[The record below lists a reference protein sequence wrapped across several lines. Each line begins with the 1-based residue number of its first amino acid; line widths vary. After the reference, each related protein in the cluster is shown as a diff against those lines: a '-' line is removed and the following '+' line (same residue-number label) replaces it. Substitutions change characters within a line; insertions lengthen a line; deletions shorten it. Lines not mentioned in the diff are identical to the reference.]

1 MKAEGYARIYFL
13 PSDRLGNVDGA
24 SVIYP
29 GTLEGLVYGH
39 DFLTEDIEIMHFN
52 SNQNA
57 TGSGFSRRLPPMNAG
72 ERYMLDINYR
82 EEGLVPFL
90 NIHFYNKQR
99 EELET
104 QIIRDDDKITFE
116 VPEHTHT
123 YRVSVHAKG
132 AGSFQFFSFEIVNLS
147 LRKRVANATQPNSYK
162 RLSKNIN
169 YHILKS
175 NKSED
180 LLVTFGEISESFLN
194 DYWTDAFSDVEMN
207 QLHLT
212 NINLLNSM
220 YLNERDKLV
229 VLELLVKTIARY
241 SSKNIYLVGTGMSSA
256 AALFYTDALMANFNA
271 KVFIS
276 NPIIDFEE
284 FKLEM
289 TKNILARSSEYKI
302 SPEEIKLDAI
312 QGYVYYSDETI
323 YLNQMGELI
332 KHGLNKVRYIP
343 FNKDGMIINYNLFE
357 LKERI
362 QKEARQ

>member
-52 SNQNA
+52 SKQNA

-82 EEGLVPFL
+82 EEGLTPFL
-90 NIHFYNKQR
+90 NIHFYDKQN
-99 EELET
+99 EELPS
-104 QIIRDDDKITFE
+104 IISRNDDKITFE
-116 VPEHTHT
+116 VPARTAA
-123 YRVSVHAKG
+123 YRVSIHARG
-132 AGSFQFFSFEIVNLS
+132 AGSFQFLNFEIVNLS

-169 YHILKS
+169 YHIVKS
-175 NKSED
+175 TKTED
-180 LLVTFGEISESFLN
+180 LLITFGEISENFLN

-229 VLELLVKTIARY
+229 VLELLIKTAVRY
-241 SSKNIYLVGTGMSSA
+241 GAKNVYVVGTGMSSA
-256 AALFYTDALMANFNA
+256 AALFYTNALLANFNA
-271 KVFIS
+271 KVFLS
-276 NPIIDFEE
+276 NPIVNFED

-289 TKNILARSSEYKI
+289 PKNIIARSSNYKI
-302 SPEEIKLDAI
+302 KHEEMEFEKIP
-312 QGYVYYSDETI
+312 GYIYYSDEPM
-323 YLNQMGELI
+323 YLNQIGELI
-332 KHGLNKVRYIP
+332 KRNLNLTRYIP
-343 FNKDGMIINYNLFE
+343 FKQDGMIINYNLFE

-362 QKEARQ
+362 QKEASQ